1 MKFNGN
7 FRVGYDHCFPLL
19 WKFVCMKS
27 GAHGRRFKLL
37 RPVLN
42 WPSLTLTP
50 TMTCTPQSRIS
61 GLGERQHFTIVCF
74 LQQRQSWKRMHPLSR
89 RCYSHLESGFRRL
102 SQIPY
107 RKGIYHS
114 HFRRYQSTDSSSADS
129 FSSDVDFKDEP
140 PRAAAIVVGGGP
152 AGIAAV
158 GNFLEIF
165 SGGKIIWIDKSF
177 AGGMIP
183 QYLDPLPR

>member
-1 MKFNGN
+1 
-7 FRVGYDHCFPLL
+7 
-19 WKFVCMKS
+19 
-27 GAHGRRFKLL
+27 
-37 RPVLN
+37 
-42 WPSLTLTP
+42 
-50 TMTCTPQSRIS
+50 
-61 GLGERQHFTIVCF
+61 
-74 LQQRQSWKRMHPLSR
+74 MHPLSR
-89 RCYSHLESGFRRL
+89 RCYSHLESGFWRL
-102 SQIPY
+102 SQIPC

-114 HFRRYQSTDSSSADS
+114 HFRRYRSTD
-129 FSSDVDFKDEP
+129 SSDVDFKDEP

-177 AGGMIP
+177 TGGMIP